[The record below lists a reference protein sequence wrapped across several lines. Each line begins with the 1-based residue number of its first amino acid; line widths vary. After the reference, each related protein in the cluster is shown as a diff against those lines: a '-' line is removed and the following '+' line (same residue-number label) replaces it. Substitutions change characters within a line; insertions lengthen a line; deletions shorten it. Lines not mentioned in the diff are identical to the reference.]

1 MHLRNFFF
9 EILNFFEIIIS
20 VLDPS
25 TIGTAKLRRAGTR
38 DLQAAAGMMDLQAAA
53 GMMDPPPLE
62 ATGIRYR

>member
-25 TIGTAKLRRAGTR
+25 TIGTAKLHRAGTTDLQVVAGTR
-38 DLQAAAGMMDLQAAA
+38 DLQAAAE
-53 GMMDPPPLE
+53 MMDPPPLE